1 MTKKQKLI
9 ELLPR
14 TLWVIIALVLFLT
27 EYHNSTAVTLV
38 SEIWIQ
44 VIGLTFAI
52 IGLLYLAWA
61 GWYIFKPM
69 FTKELVTGGP
79 YGLARHPLYVAL
91 YLSLI
96 GFGLLFFSW
105 TWFVILLA
113 AIPFWYLV
121 CRAEEGQ
128 MSELHGEAYLEYKNQ
143 TGMFF
148 PKPTAVSI
156 LLGLIVLAIMVGAT
170 YFKYTETD
178 TTPKPE
184 SETKLYL
191 GLMIHLE
198 GWNNEITN
206 QGAFEDH
213 AAATRLMATT
223 LEKYGAKGTFEARP
237 EFVQASKNW
246 NDNVL
251 AELVERG
258 HGVGLHA
265 DVGGNV
271 ERDGLD
277 QKGMVSEISK
287 MKIEFE
293 KLSGIEARHVSGVC
307 SSLDWVAASIAAGFE
322 FTTGGVSFCAMSLS
336 EEYQPEEYS
345 NCPTPSKCHDVFP
358 SEVSDRIH
366 PWRTNSGANW
376 LEHDPEG
383 GLVILA
389 SDDVLF
395 GYDENHDDMSQA
407 DAEAGIAVLEEA
419 LVNVE
424 EGQVNL
430 MYVAWSIGSED
441 KVASPALE
449 DWLQAVEPYVD
460 AGLVEWA
467 TMPEVYDMY
476 IEWEGES
483 VDRAS
488 DQPVAELTENDQV
501 EVIRDIE
508 YAEVDG
514 ISLKLDLY
522 QPVDGE
528 GDLPLI
534 IWTHGGA
541 FSGGDKSDISSICQ
555 RLAAVGFSV
564 ASVNFRLSGQA
575 IWPAQIHDTKAA
587 VRWLRA
593 NATDYDIDPDR
604 IGVIGSSS
612 GGHLA
617 AVLGT
622 TAGVEEI
629 DGTVGDYDNVST
641 QLQAVVD
648 MFGPV
653 DFVSLSS
660 DCAGTCV
667 LDHDGSESP
676 ESRYLG
682 CTLSECLE
690 KAALASATPYID
702 STDPPFL
709 IIHGDEDTTIPMA
722 QSVNFAADLTQAGV
736 EAEFIEATGFGHGRS
751 MFWDYS
757 GQIIRFFNKHL

>member
-1 MTKKQKLI
+1 LI
-9 ELLPR
+9 
-14 TLWVIIALVLFLT
+14 
-27 EYHNSTAVTLV
+27 
-38 SEIWIQ
+38 
-44 VIGLTFAI
+44 
-52 IGLLYLAWA
+52 
-61 GWYIFKPM
+61 
-69 FTKELVTGGP
+69 
-79 YGLARHPLYVAL
+79 
-91 YLSLI
+91 
-96 GFGLLFFSW
+96 
-105 TWFVILLA
+105 
-113 AIPFWYLV
+113 
-121 CRAEEGQ
+121 CRAEEKQ
-128 MSELHGEAYLEYKNQ
+128 MSELQGQAYLDYQKQ

-156 LLGLIVLAIMVGAT
+156 LFGLIVLATMAGGI
-170 YFKYTETD
+170 YFKYTEIETL
-178 TTPKPE
+178 PKPE
-184 SETKLYL
+184 SETKLHL
-191 GLMIHLE
+191 GIMIHLE
-198 GWNNEITN
+198 GWNNEVTN
-206 QGAFEDH
+206 QGAFEEH
-213 AAATRLMATT
+213 ATATRLMATT

-307 SSLDWVAASIAAGFE
+307 SSLDWVAASIAAGFK

-336 EEYQPEEYS
+336 EENQPEEYS
-345 NCPTPSKCHDVFP
+345 NCPIPSKCHDVFP
-358 SEVSDRIH
+358 SEMSDRIH
-366 PWRTNSGANW
+366 PWRTSSGANW
-376 LEHDPEG
+376 LEYDPEG
-383 GLVILA
+383 ELVILA
-389 SDDVLF
+389 SDDVLY
-395 GYDENHDDMSQA
+395 GYDGNYDDMSQS
-407 DAEAGIAVLEEA
+407 DAEAGISALKEA
-419 LVNVE
+419 LANVQ

-449 DWLQAVEPYVD
+449 EWLQAVEPYVK
-460 AGLVEWA
+460 AGLVEW
-467 TMPEVYDMY
+467 TTLPEIYDLY
-476 IEWEGES
+476 LDWESSEAEPQAEP
-483 VDRAS
+483 V

-514 ISLKLDLY
+514 TSLKLDLY
-522 QPVDGE
+522 RPVDTDE
-528 GDLPLI
+528 DLPLI

-541 FSGGDKSDISSICQ
+541 FSSGDKSDVSSMCQ
-555 RLAAVGFSV
+555 RLATDGFSV
-564 ASVNFRLSGQA
+564 ASLNFRLSGQA
-575 IWPAQIHDTKAA
+575 IWPAQIHDSKAA

-593 NATDYDIDPDR
+593 NADNYNIDPDR

-629 DGTVGDYDNVST
+629 DGTVGNYDNVST
-641 QLQAVVD
+641 QVQAVVD

-660 DCAGTCV
+660 DCAGVCV
-667 LDHDGSESP
+667 LDHDDSESP

-682 CTLSECLE
+682 CALPDCLE
-690 KAALASATPYID
+690 KAGLASATPYID
-702 STDPPFL
+702 SSDPPFL
-709 IIHGDEDTTIPMA
+709 IIHGDQDTTIPMA
-722 QSVNFAADLTQAGV
+722 QSVNFASELNQAGV
-736 EAEFIEATGFGHGRS
+736 EAEFIEATGFAHNYN
-751 MFWDYS
+751 MFWNYS
-757 GQIIRFFNKHL
+757 AQIIKFFTQELK